1 MICYLTRAFSAH
13 AVAGKPRAWRL
24 PAFKTT
30 MRISVLF
37 MALLVASAGA
47 RAQGTAQAQIS
58 DNDDGLKIYAVN
70 VVKKAPL
77 KDEFVGYGVYLG
89 GGKVLTAAHVVGNWP
104 ALTRPRVRV
113 ARLELRAEIVRQ
125 GSLDG
130 TDLALLSIDE
140 TQLPVSLKLR
150 RNPLC
155 RIVPPPRAAVIV
167 VYPDKT
173 ARSRV
178 LPPFAIAPQY
188 RARFGSLI
196 EEPQGSGAGVFDAE
210 RRCLLG
216 IVSRKIQKYNY
227 RRQNGRWLASPAGW
241 AGYYV
246 PASAIAAF
254 IPPDAR

>member
-1 MICYLTRAFSAH
+1 MRFSALV
-13 AVAGKPRAWRL
+13 VALTA
-24 PAFKTT
+24 
-30 MRISVLF
+30 
-37 MALLVASAGA
+37 ASAGA
-47 RAQGTAQAQIS
+47 PAQGQIQAQS
-58 DNDDGLKIYAVN
+58 RTSNNDGDLKIYAVN

-89 GGKVLTAAHVVGNWP
+89 NGKVLTAAHVVGNWP

-113 ARLELRAEIVRQ
+113 AGLELPAEIVKQ
-125 GSLDG
+125 GSLDD

-140 TQLPVSLKLR
+140 TQLSVSLTLR

-155 RIVPPPRAAVIV
+155 KIIPPPRAAVII

-178 LPPFAIAPQY
+178 LSPFAIAPQY
-188 RARFGSLI
+188 RARFASLI
-196 EEPQGSGAGVFDAE
+196 EESHGSGSGVFDAE

-216 IVSRKIQKYNY
+216 IVSRRIQKYTY

-254 IPPDAR
+254 IPPESR